1 MAKARRRQRFQRWTV
16 PESKI
21 IERYVAALVAGRYRR
36 LQDAVDACTQE
47 VDRQRERRPDAGWP
61 AVPRQKSAVRYRLRE
76 EAKSAGW
83 VSLRVHWDRAETA
96 TLRRYVRALMEGH
109 FRDTW
114 SAARACLRD
123 LASLHRPGPAV
134 SRTPK
139 AVRDRLVLLARSLG
153 WSQSA
158 TRWLPEERRILERYV
173 QALVDGRYVS
183 PSLAARDCSAEL
195 DRLHQR
201 LRRESSTR
209 GFFPRRVGTIANY
222 LHRWSRGRGR
232 PVVADWTDA
241 EVRVIR
247 RHAQGLASGEH
258 KDGRAAASACFLE
271 LQALR
276 RRQWRLFRRI
286 RPRAKTSV
294 SRQLRLFAHETGER
308 WPKSGWT
315 AEELR
320 VLRRW
325 VRWYERHRGVRRLRP
340 WATAAEGLQE
350 ELELMHSRRS
360 VEACAA
366 RLWKERRRL
375 LGLA

>member
-1 MAKARRRQRFQRWTV
+1 
-16 PESKI
+16 
-21 IERYVAALVAGRYRR
+21 
-36 LQDAVDACTQE
+36 VDAYTQE
-47 VDRQRERRPDAGWP
+47 VGRQRERRPDAGWP
-61 AVPRQKSAVRYRLRE
+61 VVPRPKSAVRERLRE
-76 EAKSAGW
+76 KAKSTGW

-114 SAARACLRD
+114 SAARACLRA
-123 LASLHRPGPAV
+123 LARLHRPGPAV

-173 QALVDGRYVS
+173 RALVSGRYVS

-195 DRLHQR
+195 DRLHRR
-201 LRRESSTR
+201 LRRESSTC
-209 GFFPRRVGTIANY
+209 GFFPRRVNTIANY
-222 LHRWSRGRGR
+222 LHRWSCDRGR
-232 PVVADWTDA
+232 PVTADWTDA

-258 KDGRAAASACFLE
+258 ADGRAAAGACLLE

-276 RRQWRLFRRI
+276 RRRWRLFRHI

-294 SRQLRLFAHETGER
+294 SQQLREFAHETGEH

-320 VLRRW
+320 ACQRW
-325 VRWYERHRGVRRLRP
+325 VRWYERHRRVRRFRP
-340 WATAAEGLQE
+340 WAVAAEGLQQ
-350 ELELMHSRRS
+350 ELEQMHSRRS

-375 LGLA
+375 YGPA

>member
-1 MAKARRRQRFQRWTV
+1 MAKVRRRQCYQRWTV

-21 IERYVAALVAGRYRR
+21 IERCVAALVAGRYRR

-47 VDRQRERRPDAGWP
+47 VGRQRERRPDAGWP
-61 AVPRQKSAVRYRLRE
+61 AVPRPKSAVRERLRE
-76 EAKSAGW
+76 KAKSTGW

-96 TLRRYVRALMEGH
+96 TLRRNVRALMEGH

-114 SAARACLRD
+114 GAARACLRA
-123 LASLHRPGPAV
+123 LARLRRPGPAV

-139 AVRDRLVLLARSLG
+139 AVRDRIVLLARSLG

-173 QALVDGRYVS
+173 RALVNGRYVS

-195 DRLHQR
+195 DRLHRR

-209 GFFPRRVGTIANY
+209 GFFPRRVNTIANY
-222 LHRWSRGRGR
+222 LHRWSRDRGR
-232 PVVADWTDA
+232 PVAADWTDA

-258 KDGRAAASACFLE
+258 KDGRAAARACFLE

-276 RRQWRLFRRI
+276 RRQWRLFR
-286 RPRAKTSV
+286 AKASV
-294 SRQLRLFAHETGER
+294 SQQLREFAHETGEH

-315 AEELR
+315 VEELR
-320 VLRRW
+320 ACQRW
-325 VRWYERHRGVRRLRP
+325 VRWYERHRRVRRLRP
-340 WATAAEGLQE
+340 WAVAAEGLQQ
-350 ELELMHSRRS
+350 ELEQMHSRRS

>member
-1 MAKARRRQRFQRWTV
+1 MAKVRRRQRYQRWTV
-16 PESKI
+16 PESRI

-47 VDRQRERRPDAGWP
+47 IGRQRERRPDAGWP
-61 AVPRQKSAVRYRLRE
+61 AAPRQKSAVRDRLRE
-76 EAKSAGW
+76 KAKSAGW
-83 VSLRVHWDRAETA
+83 VSLRTHWDTAETA
-96 TLRRYVRALMEGH
+96 TLRRYVQALIEGH

-123 LASLHRPGPAV
+123 LARLQRPGPVV

-139 AVRDRLVLLARSLG
+139 AVRDRLVLLARKLG

-173 QALVDGRYVS
+173 RALVNGRYAS
-183 PSLAARDCSAEL
+183 ASLAAEDCSADL
-195 DRLHQR
+195 DRLHRR
-201 LRRESSTR
+201 LRRESGTR
-209 GFFPRRVGTIANY
+209 GFFPRNVRTIANY
-222 LHRWSRGRGR
+222 LHRWSRDRGR
-232 PVVADWTDA
+232 PVAADWTDA
-241 EVRVIR
+241 EVRVMR

-258 KDGRAAASACFLE
+258 KDGRTAAQACFLD
-271 LQALR
+271 LQVLR

-308 WPKSGWT
+308 WPKSAWT
-315 AEELR
+315 AMELR
-320 VLRRW
+320 VCQRW
-325 VRWYERHRGVRRLRP
+325 LRWYERHRRVRRLRP
-340 WATAAEGLQE
+340 WTVAAEGLQQ
-350 ELELMHSRRS
+350 ELEQVHSRRT
-360 VEACAA
+360 VEACAD

-375 LGLA
+375 LGPT

>member
-1 MAKARRRQRFQRWTV
+1 MAKVNRRQCYARWTV

-36 LQDAVDACTQE
+36 LQDAVDAYTQE

-61 AVPRQKSAVRYRLRE
+61 AGPRPKSAVRDRLRE
-76 EAKSAGW
+76 KAKSAGW
-83 VSLRVHWDRAETA
+83 VSLRVHGDRAETA
-96 TLRRYVRALMEGH
+96 TLKRYVRALMEGH
-109 FRDTW
+109 YRDTW
-114 SAARACLRD
+114 SAARACVRA
-123 LASLHRPGPAV
+123 LARLHLPGPVV

-153 WSQSA
+153 WSKSA
-158 TRWLPEERRILERYV
+158 TRWRPEERRILERYV
-173 QALVDGRYVS
+173 RALVNGRYAS
-183 PSLAARDCSAEL
+183 AAPAARDCSAEL
-195 DRLHQR
+195 DQLHRR

-209 GFFPRRVGTIANY
+209 GFFPREVNTVANY
-222 LHRWSRGRGR
+222 LHRWSRDRGR

-241 EVRVIR
+241 EVRVMR

-258 KDGRAAASACFLE
+258 KDGRVAASACLLE

-276 RRQWRLFRRI
+276 HSQWQLFRHI

-294 SRQLRLFAHETGER
+294 FQQLREFAHETGER

-320 VLRRW
+320 ACQRW
-325 VRWYERHRGVRRLRP
+325 VRWYERHRRVRRLRP
-340 WATAAEGLQE
+340 WASAAEGLQQ
-350 ELELMHSRRS
+350 ELEQMHSRRS

>member
-1 MAKARRRQRFQRWTV
+1 MAKKDSLQCYQRWTV

-47 VDRQRERRPDAGWP
+47 VGRERERRPDAGWP
-61 AVPRQKSAVRYRLRE
+61 AVPRPKSAVRNRLRE
-76 EAKSAGW
+76 KAKSAGW
-83 VSLRVHWDRAETA
+83 VSLRIHWDRAETA
-96 TLRRYVRALMEGH
+96 TLNRYVGALMEGQ

-114 SAARACLRD
+114 SAARACLRV
-123 LASLHRPGPAV
+123 LARLHRPGPAV

-139 AVRDRLVLLARSLG
+139 AVRDRLVLLARKLG

-173 QALVDGRYVS
+173 RALVTGRYAS
-183 PSLAARDCSAEL
+183 PSLAAKDCSAEL

-201 LRRESSTR
+201 LRRESSTH
-209 GFFPRRVGTIANY
+209 GFFPRHVNTIANY
-222 LHRWSRGRGR
+222 LHRWSRDRGR
-232 PVVADWTDA
+232 PVTADWTEA
-241 EVRVIR
+241 EVRVMR

-258 KDGRAAASACFLE
+258 KEGRAAAGACFLE

-276 RRQWRLFRRI
+276 RRQWRLFRHI

-308 WPKSGWT
+308 WPKSAWT

-320 VLRRW
+320 MCQRW
-325 VRWYERHRGVRRLRP
+325 LRWYERHRPVRRLRP
-340 WATAAEGLQE
+340 WTVAVEGLQQ
-350 ELELMHSRRS
+350 ELEQMHSRRS
-360 VEACAA
+360 VDACAA
-366 RLWKERRRL
+366 RMWKERRRL
-375 LGLA
+375 LGLT